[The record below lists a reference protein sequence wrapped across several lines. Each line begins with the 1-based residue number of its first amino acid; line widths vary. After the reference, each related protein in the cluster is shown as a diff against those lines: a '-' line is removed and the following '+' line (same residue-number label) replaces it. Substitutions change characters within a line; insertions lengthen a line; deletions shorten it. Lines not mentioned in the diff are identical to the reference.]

1 MRRIV
6 NRRKTWLYAISMVM
20 LLAALTVVQAADSDN
35 GPMALVKQTS
45 AKMIDA
51 IKANRDAIDKDKNRL
66 FDLVEQIVL
75 PHFDFERMSKL
86 VLGKY
91 WRRASDEQRREFTSE
106 FRFLLVRTYATAM
119 LEYTDQKINYLPMR
133 AEPGA
138 SDVVV
143 QTEVDQD
150 GGFPIPIDYKMFKND
165 QGQWKV
171 YEVAIDGVGL
181 VINYRSSFSTE
192 IRGKDGLDGL
202 IKTLKQ
208 RNAEAR
214 NG

>member
-1 MRRIV
+1 
-6 NRRKTWLYAISMVM
+6 M
-20 LLAALTVVQAADSDN
+20 LLMAVTVAQATENDN
-35 GPMALVKQTS
+35 GPMELVKQTS
-45 AKMIDA
+45 VKMLDA
-51 IKANRDAIDKDKNRL
+51 IKKDRDAIDKDKNRL
-66 FDLVEQIVL
+66 FELVEQIVL

-91 WRRASDEQRREFTSE
+91 WNRASDQQRRDFTAE

-119 LEYTDQKINYLPMR
+119 LEYTDQKITYEPLR

-138 SDVVV
+138 TEVVV
-143 QTEVDQD
+143 QTEVDQN
-150 GGFPIPIDYKMFKND
+150 GGFPVPIDYKMFKND

-171 YEVAIDGVGL
+171 YEVVIDGVGL

-192 IRGKDGLDGL
+192 IRGKGGIDGL
-202 IKTLKQ
+202 IKTLRD
-208 RNAEAR
+208 RNTEAR

>member
-1 MRRIV
+1 MMRALDRH
-6 NRRKTWLYAISMVM
+6 KTWLYAITVTM
-20 LLAALTVVQAADSDN
+20 LLAAATVTLAAGNDN
-35 GPMALVKQTS
+35 GPLELVQQTS
-45 AKMIDA
+45 AKMLDA
-51 IKANRDAIDKDKNRL
+51 IRKDRDAIDKDKNRL

-91 WRRASDEQRREFTSE
+91 WRRASDEQRREFSTE

-119 LEYTDQKINYLPMR
+119 LEYTDQKINYLPLR
-133 AEPGA
+133 ADPGA
-138 SDVVV
+138 SEVVV
-143 QTEVDQD
+143 QTEVEQN

-171 YEVAIDGVGL
+171 YEVSIDGVGL

-192 IRGKDGLDGL
+192 IRGKEGLDGL
-202 IKTLKQ
+202 IKTLRA

-214 NG
+214 NE

>member
-1 MRRIV
+1 MMRTV
-6 NRRKTWLYAISMVM
+6 DRRKAW
-20 LLAALTVVQAADSDN
+20 LAALSVVVLLMVATVCVAADN
-35 GPMALVKQTS
+35 GNEPLELVQQTS
-45 AKMIDA
+45 VKMIDA
-51 IKANRDAIDKDKNRL
+51 IKKNRDAIDKDKNRL
-66 FDLVEQIVL
+66 FDLVEEIVL

-91 WRRASDEQRREFTSE
+91 WRRASDEQRREFTAE

-119 LEYTDQKINYLPMR
+119 LEYTDQKITYLPMR
-133 AEPGA
+133 ADPGA
-138 SDVVV
+138 SEVVV

-181 VINYRSSFSTE
+181 VINYRSSFATE
-192 IRGKDGLDGL
+192 IRGKEGLDGL

-208 RNAEAR
+208 RNVEAR
-214 NG
+214 NE

>member
-1 MRRIV
+1 MTRAVDRRMSCLSVIGV
-6 NRRKTWLYAISMVM
+6 AM
-20 LLAALTVVQAADSDN
+20 LLMFPTVTLAADN
-35 GPMALVKQTS
+35 GPMELVQQTS
-45 AKMIDA
+45 KEMIDA
-51 IKANRDAIDKDKNRL
+51 IKKDRDTIDKDKNRL
-66 FDLVEQIVL
+66 FELVEKIVL

-91 WRRASDEQRREFTSE
+91 WRRASDEQRRDFTAEFK
-106 FRFLLVRTYATAM
+106 FLLVRTYATAM
-119 LEYTDQKINYLPMR
+119 LEYTDQKITYLPVR
-133 AEPGA
+133 SEQGA
-138 SDVVV
+138 SEVVV
-143 QTEVDQD
+143 QTEVDQN

-181 VINYRSSFSTE
+181 VINYRSSFATE
-192 IRGKDGLDGL
+192 IRGKEGLDGL

-214 NG
+214 SE

>member
-1 MRRIV
+1 MIRALD
-6 NRRKTWLYAISMVM
+6 RRKTWLCAITVTM
-20 LLAALTVVQAADSDN
+20 LLAAATVTLAAGNDN
-35 GPMALVKQTS
+35 GPLELVQQTS
-45 AKMIDA
+45 AKMLDA
-51 IKANRDAIDKDKNRL
+51 IRKDRDAIDKDKNRL

-91 WRRASDEQRREFTSE
+91 WRRASDEQRREFTTE

-119 LEYTDQKINYLPMR
+119 LEYTDQKINYLPLR
-133 AEPGA
+133 ADPGA
-138 SDVVV
+138 SEVVV
-143 QTEVDQD
+143 QTEVDQN

-171 YEVAIDGVGL
+171 YEVSIDGVGL

-192 IRGKDGLDGL
+192 IRGKEGLDGL
-202 IKTLKQ
+202 IKTLRA

>member
-1 MRRIV
+1 MRTV
-6 NRRKTWLYAISMVM
+6 DRRKAW
-20 LLAALTVVQAADSDN
+20 LAALSVVVLLMVATVCVAADN
-35 GPMALVKQTS
+35 GNEPLELVQQTS
-45 AKMIDA
+45 VKMIDA
-51 IKANRDAIDKDKNRL
+51 IKKNRDAIDKDKNRL
-66 FDLVEQIVL
+66 FDLVEEIVL

-91 WRRASDEQRREFTSE
+91 WRRASDEQRREFTAE

-119 LEYTDQKINYLPMR
+119 LEYTDQKITYLPMR
-133 AEPGA
+133 ADPGA
-138 SDVVV
+138 SEVVV

-181 VINYRSSFSTE
+181 VINYRSSFATE
-192 IRGKDGLDGL
+192 IRGKEGLDGL

-208 RNAEAR
+208 RNVEAR
-214 NG
+214 NE